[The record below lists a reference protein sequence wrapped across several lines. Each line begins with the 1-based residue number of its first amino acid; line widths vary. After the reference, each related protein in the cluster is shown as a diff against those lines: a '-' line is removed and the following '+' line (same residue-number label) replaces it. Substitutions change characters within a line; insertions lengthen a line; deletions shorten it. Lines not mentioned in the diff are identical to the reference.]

1 MGKIISFYLKRM
13 LANSQHQEQSLEVN
27 ADLIDNVNEKW
38 KKQRERSDT
47 LKAVIKM
54 LWTISTSKWNE
65 NGRFQKSNTM
75 KQIWKDYQSVVLF
88 LMQNFHSQ
96 LYKGDQKWRNI

>member
-1 MGKIISFYLKRM
+1 MIKKMEIVS
-13 LANSQHQEQSLEVN
+13 STEVN

-54 LWTISTSKWNE
+54 L
-65 NGRFQKSNTM
+65 
-75 KQIWKDYQSVVLF
+75 
-88 LMQNFHSQ
+88 
-96 LYKGDQKWRNI
+96 

>member
-38 KKQRERSDT
+38 KKATGAFRRSKSSNKNT
-47 LKAVIKM
+47 LNQTDK
-54 LWTISTSKWNE
+54 
-65 NGRFQKSNTM
+65 
-75 KQIWKDYQSVVLF
+75 VV
-88 LMQNFHSQ
+88 
-96 LYKGDQKWRNI
+96 K

>member
-1 MGKIISFYLKRM
+1 MKKLIVLYLKRM

-54 LWTISTSKWNE
+54 L
-65 NGRFQKSNTM
+65 
-75 KQIWKDYQSVVLF
+75 
-88 LMQNFHSQ
+88 
-96 LYKGDQKWRNI
+96 

>member
-54 LWTISTSKWNE
+54 LWTKTLIVWNE
-65 NGRFQKSNTM
+65 NKKEVFFMSKILS
-75 KQIWKDYQSVVLF
+75 
-88 LMQNFHSQ
+88 
-96 LYKGDQKWRNI
+96 LYMFNPNIYNNYIFNI